1 MDLLFSRYA
10 SPLDFMNLYI
20 NQGRFG
26 EFVSEI
32 IEMEN
37 ERRKQTAEKEKDEK
51 LWQAYIRSMSEKNFP
66 QWKEELTQVK
76 EPESLSMTDEQVE
89 REKAKAR
96 KILKRFS
103 PGKG

>member
-37 ERRKQTAEKEKDEK
+37 ERRKQTAEKEQDEK
-51 LWQAYIRSMSEKNFP
+51 IWQANIRSMSEKNFP
-66 QWKEELTQVK
+66 Q
-76 EPESLSMTDEQVE
+76 
-89 REKAKAR
+89 
-96 KILKRFS
+96 
-103 PGKG
+103 